1 MGTRAV
7 GAKTHASAMLTLRLL
22 PLLGALCSAALVATP
37 LASAKS
43 SPAFV
48 DLSFEAALQRA
59 AAEQKIVFVDF
70 YTTWCG
76 PCKMLDESTWQD
88 AAVIALLQTKAV
100 ALKIDA
106 EKERDLAARY
116 KVEGYPTLLL
126 LKADGTEIDRIV
138 GYRPADKFLEEF
150 NAGLAGQTSLAR
162 TRSAVTNAP
171 SGPAQVQARYLLGN
185 ELARTGQPAAA
196 LAEYLWCYDEG
207 MVKETSFQAVRL
219 SFLLG
224 SLSHLAQSYPPAR
237 DALVQRRDAALA
249 AAQNPEASRQTM
261 AELVS
266 LNRTLREEDATLTFF
281 DTLPA
286 GDRRRAA
293 LAKSLFDKLVEA
305 RRYADAV
312 SGIPFA
318 EATQRL
324 DRFLALPL
332 GSETEEQR
340 MNHDLVSKAF
350 TRYLEAFAGA
360 GELEH
365 ANELLRRARAFDAS
379 PEALASFRSALER
392 AGHPELLATG
402 PANGG

>member
-1 MGTRAV
+1 
-7 GAKTHASAMLTLRLL
+7 MLPLRLL
-22 PLLGALCSAALVATP
+22 PLLGVLCGAAFVATP
-37 LASAKS
+37 LATAKS

-48 DLSFEAALQRA
+48 DLGFEAALQRA

-76 PCKMLDESTWQD
+76 PCKMLDDSTWQD
-88 AAVIALLQTKAV
+88 AAVIALLQAEAV

-106 EKERDLAARY
+106 EKERDLARRY

-138 GYRPADKFLEEF
+138 GYRDATKFISEF

-162 TRSAVTNAP
+162 ARSAVANAP

-185 ELARTGQPAAA
+185 ELARTGQPEAA

-207 MVKETSFQAVRL
+207 MVKETSFYGVRL

-224 SLSHLAQSYPPAR
+224 SLSRLAQSYPPAR
-237 DALVQRRDAALA
+237 DALVLRRDAALT
-249 AAQNPEASRQTM
+249 AAQQPEASRQTM

-266 LNRTLREEDATLTFF
+266 LNRTLREEDATLAFF

-286 GDRRRAA
+286 GDPRRKG
-293 LAKSLFDKLVEA
+293 LAMSLFDKLVEIQ
-305 RRYADAV
+305 RYADAV

-324 DRFLALPL
+324 DRFLALPQ
-332 GSETEEQR
+332 GSETEVQR

-365 ANELLRRARAFDAS
+365 ANELLRRARAFDTS
-379 PEALASFRSALER
+379 PAALASLRSALER
-392 AGHPELLATG
+392 AGHPELLTSAPSAG
-402 PANGG
+402 P